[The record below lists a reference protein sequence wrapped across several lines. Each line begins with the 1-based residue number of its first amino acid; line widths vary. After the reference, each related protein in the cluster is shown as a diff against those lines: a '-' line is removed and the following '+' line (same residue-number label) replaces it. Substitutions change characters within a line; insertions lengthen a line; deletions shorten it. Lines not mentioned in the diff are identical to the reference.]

1 MKQCCVYFLIFFTKY
16 FSNAVTGNSDRLT
29 WGIWTTFSVTDDLNS
44 FQLFTVKSIHRLLS
58 KTKGPISLPILL
70 LICYDKYNKNIHMTG
85 NNNNSHF
92 TFKVKPIWNRIFS
105 HIRHNGLK
113 QTKWMILRWKYA
125 KCGTGFSR
133 KYTLEQQFLKT
144 ILVSETLSFNPITG
158 QYSKKSTWPRS
169 HDWQKATLASDSS
182 MGNTQPV
189 RSKASHIEKHCE
201 VC

>member
-1 MKQCCVYFLIFFTKY
+1 MWNSAVFTFWASLPNIFKCCKRY
-16 FSNAVTGNSDRLT
+16 SDRLT
-29 WGIWTTFSVTDDLNS
+29 WGIWTTFSVTDDLNI
-44 FQLFTVKSIHRLLS
+44 FQLFTLKSIHRLLS

-92 TFKVKPIWNRIFS
+92 TFKVKPIWNRIFFS

-133 KYTLEQQFLKT
+133 KYTLEQQFFKN
-144 ILVSETLSFNPITG
+144 NPGLWDAFFQSNHRAI
-158 QYSKKSTWPRS
+158 
-169 HDWQKATLASDSS
+169 
-182 MGNTQPV
+182 
-189 RSKASHIEKHCE
+189 
-201 VC
+201 

>member
-1 MKQCCVYFLIFFTKY
+1 MINTIKTY
-16 FSNAVTGNSDRLT
+16 
-29 WGIWTTFSVTDDLNS
+29 IWQEIIIIVVS
-44 FQLFTVKSIHRLLS
+44 LL
-58 KTKGPISLPILL
+58 K
-70 LICYDKYNKNIHMTG
+70 
-85 NNNNSHF
+85 
-92 TFKVKPIWNRIFS
+92 WNPDETEYCFS

-125 KCGTGFSR
+125 KCGAGFFR